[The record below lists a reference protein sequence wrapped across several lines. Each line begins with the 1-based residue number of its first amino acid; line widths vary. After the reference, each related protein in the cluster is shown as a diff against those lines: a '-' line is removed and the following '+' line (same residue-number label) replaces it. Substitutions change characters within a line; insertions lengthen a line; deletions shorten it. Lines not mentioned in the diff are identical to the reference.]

1 MVKPRLPAATG
12 DGGAVELEPW
22 VRALGRR
29 HPRLAEAEVLAAVYK
44 LADGF
49 PSIYLET
56 GLELAALVA
65 GMELDTEAV
74 IAALF
79 CRPARHGGWGRE
91 ALTPL
96 IGDAPARLAASVN
109 HMADSSILDL
119 TSSRMLASEAKD
131 QTANIRR
138 MLVAVID
145 DGRVAVLKLAERVVA
160 LRRAKASSEERKAR
174 IATEAMTVFVPLADR
189 LGIWQLKWELE
200 DLSLRY
206 LEPDAY
212 MGIAKRLDGRRAER
226 EQRVNLLVGELQH
239 CFEQHGLKAEIEGRA
254 KHIYSIWR
262 KMRAKRIPF
271 DEVYDLQAVRV
282 VVGGVAECYAALGW
296 VHALWRHL
304 PEEFDDYI
312 AAPKENGY
320 RSIHT
325 AVLAADGRP
334 FEVQIRTQEMHRQAE
349 LGVCAHWSYKGMD
362 DEDDYYADKVAWLRR
377 AIEVHDRE
385 GVGLAEALLGRAQER
400 RVFVH
405 TPDGQV
411 LDLMAGATP
420 VDFAYRVHTEVGHQC
435 VGAEVDG
442 RPAPLNE
449 PLQSGQRVRVL
460 TDPAAVPQRLWL
472 DPQFGYVGTAR
483 AKSKIRAWF
492 LERGAGENAAAGRAL
507 LLGMIDSL
515 DLPPPNE
522 PGLAAL
528 AADCGYEDLE
538 RFLVALGIGELD
550 GIEALRRHLQRRG
563 AVQQAELFAEPGR
576 TGERHR
582 LRVEAKDREGLL
594 RDLTLVLSRFGLSML
609 ANSARL
615 DAQSGTAWVEME
627 LELDSLS
634 ELGRVLH
641 HLRQVSGVR
650 KVRRVN

>member
-1 MVKPRLPAATG
+1 MMVKQRLPDSTG
-12 DGGAVELEPW
+12 GGGAGLEPW

-29 HPRLAEAEVLAAVYK
+29 HPRLDEAEVLAAVRK
-44 LADGF
+44 LANDF
-49 PSIYLET
+49 PPAYLET

-65 GMELDTEAV
+65 GLELDTTSV

-79 CRPARHGGWGRE
+79 CRPARHGGLGRQ
-91 ALTPL
+91 ALAPL
-96 IGDAPARLAASVN
+96 IGAAPARLAASVN
-109 HMADSSILDL
+109 HMADSSVLDL

-160 LRRAKASSEERKAR
+160 LRRAKDSSEERKAR

-212 MGIAKRLDGRRAER
+212 RRIAAQFDGRRAER
-226 EQRVNLLVGELQH
+226 EQQVSRLVGELKQ
-239 CFEQHGLKAEIEGRA
+239 CFERHGLQADIAGRA

-262 KMRAKRIPF
+262 KMRAKNIPF

-282 VVGGVAECYAALGW
+282 VVGSVAECYAAMGW
-296 VHALWRHL
+296 VHALWRHI
-304 PEEFDDYI
+304 PQEFDDYI
-312 AAPKENGY
+312 AAPKDNGY

-334 FEVQIRTQEMHRQAE
+334 FEVQIRTLEMHRQAE
-349 LGVCAHWSYKGMD
+349 LGVCAHWSYKGLD
-362 DEDDYYADKVAWLRR
+362 DEDDYYASKVAWLRQ

-411 LDLMAGATP
+411 VDLMAGATP

-442 RPAPLNE
+442 QLTPLNE
-449 PLQSGQRVRVL
+449 PLHSGQRVKVL
-460 TDPAAVPQRLWL
+460 TDPAAAPQRVWL
-472 DPQFGYVGTAR
+472 DPQLGYAHTAR
-483 AKSKIRAWF
+483 AKSKIRTWF
-492 LERGAGENAAAGRAL
+492 LERGPGDNAAAGKAL

-515 DLPPPNE
+515 DLPPPNDA
-522 PGLAAL
+522 GLAAL
-528 AADCGYEDLE
+528 AADCGYESVE
-538 RFLVALGIGELD
+538 RFLLAIGIGELD
-550 GIEALRRHLQRRG
+550 GIEALRRHLQRPG
-563 AVQQAELFAEPGR
+563 GVQQAELFEYSAP
-576 TGERHR
+576 TGDRHR
-582 LRVEAKDREGLL
+582 LRVKAKDREGLL

-615 DAQSGTAWVEME
+615 DALSDTAWVEME
-627 LELDSLS
+627 LELDALS
-634 ELGRVLH
+634 ELARVLH
-641 HLRQVSGVR
+641 HLRQVPGVR
-650 KVRRVN
+650 EVRRIN

>member
-1 MVKPRLPAATG
+1 MVKQRLPETNAE
-12 DGGAVELEPW
+12 GAVEIEPW

-29 HPRLAEAEVLAAVYK
+29 HPRLDEAEVLAAVRK
-44 LADGF
+44 LAEGF
-49 PSIYLET
+49 PAVYLET
-56 GLELAALVA
+56 GLDLAALVA
-65 GMELDTEAV
+65 DMELDTAAV

-91 ALTPL
+91 ALAPL

-138 MLVAVID
+138 MMVAVID

-160 LRRAKASSEERKAR
+160 LRRAKDSSEERKAR
-174 IATEAMTVFVPLADR
+174 IATEAMTVFVPFADR
-189 LGIWQLKWELE
+189 LGVWQLKWELE
-200 DLSLRY
+200 DLALRY

-212 MGIAKRLDGRRAER
+212 KGIASRLDGRRVER
-226 EQRVNLLVGELQH
+226 EQRVNRLVRELRQ
-239 CFEQHGLKAEIEGRA
+239 CFARHGLKAEVAGRA

-271 DEVYDLQAVRV
+271 DEVYDLRAVRV
-282 VVGGVAECYAALGW
+282 VVGSVAECYAALGW
-296 VHALWRHL
+296 VHALWRHIPQEL
-304 PEEFDDYI
+304 DDYI

-334 FEVQIRTQEMHRQAE
+334 FEVQIRTLEMHRQAE
-349 LGVCAHWSYKGMD
+349 LGICAHWTYKGMD

-385 GVGLAEALLGRAQER
+385 GVDLAEALLGRAQER

-411 LDLMAGATP
+411 VDLMAGATP

-442 RPAPLNE
+442 RLTPLNK

-460 TDPAAVPQRLWL
+460 TDPAAAPQRIWL
-472 DPQFGYVGTAR
+472 DPQFGYVRTDRAR
-483 AKSKIRAWF
+483 NKIRTWF
-492 LERGAGENAAAGRAL
+492 LERGASENAAAGRAL

-522 PGLAAL
+522 AGLAAL
-528 AADCGYEDLE
+528 AADCGYEDPE
-538 RFLVALGIGELD
+538 RFLLALGIGELD

-563 AVQQAELFAEPGR
+563 AVQQAELFAAPGR

-609 ANSARL
+609 SNSARL
-615 DAQSGTAWVEME
+615 DALSGAAWVEME
-627 LELDSLS
+627 LELDSLN
-634 ELGRVLH
+634 ELARVLH
-641 HLRQVSGVR
+641 HLRQVPEVQ

>member
-1 MVKPRLPAATG
+1 MVKQRLPERTG
-12 DGGAVELEPW
+12 AGGVALEPW
-22 VRALGRR
+22 VRELGRR
-29 HPRLAEAEVLAAVYK
+29 HPGLDEAEVLAAARK

-49 PSIYLET
+49 PSVYLET

-65 GMELDTEAV
+65 GMELDTTSV
-74 IAALF
+74 VAALF
-79 CRPARHGGWGRE
+79 CRPARHGGMGRK
-91 ALTPL
+91 ALRPL
-96 IGDAPARLAASVN
+96 IGDASARLAASVN

-174 IATEAMTVFVPLADR
+174 IATEAMTVFVPLAER

-200 DLSLRY
+200 DLALRY

-212 MGIAKRLDGRRAER
+212 RRIAAQLDGRRVDR
-226 EQRVNLLVGELQH
+226 EQQVSRLVGELKR
-239 CFEQHGLKAEIEGRA
+239 CFARHGLQADIDGRA

-262 KMRAKRIPF
+262 KMRAKKVPF

-282 VVGGVAECYAALGW
+282 IVGGEGECYAALGL
-296 VHALWRHL
+296 VHALWRHI
-304 PEEFDDYI
+304 PEELDDYI
-312 AAPKENGY
+312 AAPKDNGY

-325 AVLAADGRP
+325 AVLAADGRL
-334 FEVQIRTQEMHRQAE
+334 FEVQIRTREMHRQAE
-349 LGVCAHWSYKGMD
+349 LGICAHWSYKGMD
-362 DEDDYYADKVAWLRR
+362 DEDDYYANKVAWLRR

-411 LDLMAGATP
+411 VDLMAGATP

-442 RPAPLNE
+442 RLTSLNE

-460 TDPAAVPQRLWL
+460 TDPTAKPQRAWL
-472 DPQFGYVGTAR
+472 DPQLGYVYTDR
-483 AKSKIRAWF
+483 AKSKIRTWF

-515 DLPPPNE
+515 SLPPPNDA
-522 PGLAAL
+522 GLAAL
-528 AADCGYEDLE
+528 AAACGYKDVE
-538 RFLVALGIGELD
+538 RFLLAIGIGELD
-550 GIEALRRHLQRRG
+550 GIEALRRHLQRQDG
-563 AVQQAELFAEPGR
+563 AQQADLFDGPAP

-582 LRVEAKDREGLL
+582 LLVEAKDREGLL

-615 DAQSGTAWVEME
+615 DALSGAAWVEME

-634 ELGRVLH
+634 ELARVLH
-641 HLRQVSGVR
+641 HLRQVPDVR

>member
-1 MVKPRLPAATG
+1 MVKQRLPETTAE
-12 DGGAVELEPW
+12 GGAVELDPW

-29 HPRLAEAEVLAAVYK
+29 HPRLDEAEVLAAVRK
-44 LADGF
+44 LAEGF
-49 PSIYLET
+49 PAVYLET

-65 GMELDTEAV
+65 DMELDTAAV

-138 MLVAVID
+138 MMVAVID

-160 LRRAKASSEERKAR
+160 LRRAKDSSEERKAR
-174 IATEAMTVFVPLADR
+174 IATEAMTVFVPFADR
-189 LGIWQLKWELE
+189 LGVWQLKWELE
-200 DLSLRY
+200 DLALRY

-212 MGIAKRLDGRRAER
+212 KGIASRLDGRRVER
-226 EQRVNLLVGELQH
+226 EQRVNRLVRELRQ
-239 CFEQHGLKAEIEGRA
+239 CFARHGLKAEVAGRA

-271 DEVYDLQAVRV
+271 DEVYDLRAVRV
-282 VVGGVAECYAALGW
+282 VVGSVAECYAALGW
-296 VHALWRHL
+296 VHALWRHIPQEL
-304 PEEFDDYI
+304 DDYI

-334 FEVQIRTQEMHRQAE
+334 LEVQIRTLEMHRQAE
-349 LGVCAHWSYKGMD
+349 LGICAHWSYKGMD

-385 GVGLAEALLGRAQER
+385 GVDLAEALLGRAQER

-411 LDLMAGATP
+411 VDLMAGATP

-442 RPAPLNE
+442 RLTPLNE

-460 TDPAAVPQRLWL
+460 TDPAAAPQRIWL
-472 DPQFGYVGTAR
+472 DPQFGYVRTAR
-483 AKSKIRAWF
+483 ARNKIRTWF
-492 LERGAGENAAAGRAL
+492 LERGASENAAAGKAL

-515 DLPPPNE
+515 DLPTPNE
-522 PGLAAL
+522 AGLAAL
-528 AADCGYEDLE
+528 AADCGYEDPE
-538 RFLVALGIGELD
+538 RFLLALGIGELD

-563 AVQQAELFAEPGR
+563 AVQQAELFAAPGR

-609 ANSARL
+609 SNSARL
-615 DAQSGTAWVEME
+615 DALSGAAWVEME
-627 LELDSLS
+627 LELDSLN
-634 ELGRVLH
+634 ELARVLH
-641 HLRQVSGVR
+641 HLRQVPEVQ

>member
-1 MVKPRLPAATG
+1 MVKPRLAAAAG
-12 DGGAVELEPW
+12 DGAAVENW
-22 VRALGRR
+22 ARGLGER
-29 HPRLAEAEVLAAVYK
+29 HPGLDEGELLAAVRK
-44 LADGF
+44 LAEGF
-49 PSIYLET
+49 PAVHLET
-56 GLELAALVA
+56 GVELASLVA
-65 GMELDTEAV
+65 GMELDTTSV

-79 CRPARHGGWGRE
+79 CRPARHGGLGRQ

-96 IGDAPARLAASVN
+96 IGDAAAKLAASVN
-109 HMADSSILDL
+109 RMADSAVLDL

-145 DGRVAVLKLAERVVA
+145 DGRAAALKLAERVVA
-160 LRRAKASSEERKAR
+160 LRRAKDSSEERKAR

-212 MGIAKRLDGRRAER
+212 RDIAGQLDGRRAER
-226 EQRVNLLVGELQH
+226 EQRVSRLVGELRR
-239 CFEQHGLKAEIEGRA
+239 CFARHGLKADIQGRA

-262 KMRAKRIPF
+262 KMRAKHIPF

-282 VVGGVAECYAALGW
+282 IVGGVAECYAALGL
-296 VHALWRHL
+296 VHALWRHV
-304 PEEFDDYI
+304 PQEFDDYI
-312 AAPKENGY
+312 AAPKDNGY
-320 RSIHT
+320 RSVHT

-334 FEVQIRTQEMHRQAE
+334 FEVQIRTAEMHREAE
-349 LGVCAHWSYKGMD
+349 LGVCAHWSYKGLA
-362 DEDDYYADKVAWLRR
+362 DEDDYYASKVAWLRR

-385 GVGLAEALLGRAQER
+385 GVGLADVLFGRAQER

-411 LDLMAGATP
+411 VDLAAGATP

-442 RPAPLNE
+442 RLAPLDR

-460 TDPAAVPQRLWL
+460 TDAAAKPQRAWL
-472 DPQFGYVGTAR
+472 DPQLGYVRTAR
-483 AKSKIRAWF
+483 ARSKIRTWF
-492 LERGAGENAAAGRAL
+492 LERGPDANAAAGKAL

-515 DLPPPNE
+515 DLPPPDE
-522 PGLAAL
+522 AGLAAL
-528 AADCGYEDLE
+528 AADCGYEGVE
-538 RFLVALGIGELD
+538 RFLLAIGIGELD
-550 GIEALRRHLQRRG
+550 GIEALRRHLQRRD
-563 AVQQAELFAEPGR
+563 AAQQADLFADLAPA
-576 TGERHR
+576 GERHR
-582 LRVEAKDREGLL
+582 LRMEAKDREGLL

-609 ANSARL
+609 SNSAGL
-615 DAQSGTAWVEME
+615 DALSGAAWVELE
-627 LELDSLS
+627 LELSSLS
-634 ELGRVLH
+634 ELVRVLH
-641 HLRQVSGVR
+641 HLRQVPGVR
-650 KVRRVN
+650 QARRVN

>member
-1 MVKPRLPAATG
+1 MVKQRLPETNAE
-12 DGGAVELEPW
+12 GGAVELDPW

-29 HPRLAEAEVLAAVYK
+29 HPRLDEAEVLAAVRK
-44 LADGF
+44 LAEGF
-49 PSIYLET
+49 PSVYLET

-65 GMELDTEAV
+65 DMELDTAAV

-138 MLVAVID
+138 MMVAVID

-160 LRRAKASSEERKAR
+160 LRRAKDSSEERKAR
-174 IATEAMTVFVPLADR
+174 IATEAMTVFVPFADR
-189 LGIWQLKWELE
+189 LGVWQLKWELE
-200 DLSLRY
+200 DLALRY

-212 MGIAKRLDGRRAER
+212 KGIASRLDGRRVER
-226 EQRVNLLVGELQH
+226 EQRVNRLVRELRQ
-239 CFEQHGLKAEIEGRA
+239 CFARHGLKAEVAGRA

-271 DEVYDLQAVRV
+271 DEVYDLRAVRV
-282 VVGGVAECYAALGW
+282 VVGSVAECYAALGW
-296 VHALWRHL
+296 VHALWRHIPQEL
-304 PEEFDDYI
+304 DDYI

-334 FEVQIRTQEMHRQAE
+334 LEVQIRTLEMHRQAE
-349 LGVCAHWSYKGMD
+349 LGICAHWSYKGMD

-385 GVGLAEALLGRAQER
+385 GVDLAEALLGRAQER

-411 LDLMAGATP
+411 VDLMAGATP

-442 RPAPLNE
+442 RLTPLNE

-460 TDPAAVPQRLWL
+460 TDPAAAPQRIWL
-472 DPQFGYVGTAR
+472 DPQFGYVRTDRAR
-483 AKSKIRAWF
+483 NKIRTWF
-492 LERGAGENAAAGRAL
+492 LERGASENAAAGKAL

-522 PGLAAL
+522 AGLAAL
-528 AADCGYEDLE
+528 AADCGYEDPE
-538 RFLVALGIGELD
+538 RFLLALGIGELD

-563 AVQQAELFAEPGR
+563 AVQQAELFAAPGR

-609 ANSARL
+609 SNSARL
-615 DAQSGTAWVEME
+615 DALSGAAWVEME
-627 LELDSLS
+627 LELDSLN
-634 ELGRVLH
+634 ELARVLH
-641 HLRQVSGVR
+641 HLRQVPEVQ